1 MADQSVPEGSE
12 PSTRERI
19 IQEAS
24 RLFAADGI
32 KATTMAR
39 IESAVGLREGSG
51 GVNRY
56 FRSKDDLVRA
66 VLEAQLARGTQSQ
79 AAAQSWPRPEPGEVE
94 GFLRMA
100 GLFTLAESEH
110 GREVALI
117 GLREGRHLYDRF
129 PDLRGRNFE
138 LAFTSVADEIRAFQA
153 RAGSDLGV
161 DADALGFLFMGPLL
175 YHRIIEWLTGE
186 TALGIT
192 DDQLIAQWAQL
203 LAPTIERLV
212 AGREAEPS

>member
-1 MADQSVPEGSE
+1 MSDQSESSDE

-19 IQEAS
+19 IREAS
-24 RLFAADGI
+24 RLFAAEGI

-39 IESAVGLREGSG
+39 IEAAVGLRQGSG

-56 FRSKDDLVRA
+56 FRTKDDLVRA
-66 VLEAQLARGTQSQ
+66 VLEAQLARGAQTR
-79 AAAQSWPRPEPGEVE
+79 AETQSWPRPEPGQVE
-94 GFLRMA
+94 AFLRMA
-100 GLFTLAESEH
+100 GQFTLAESDY

-117 GLREGRHLYDRF
+117 GLREGRHLYDRY

-138 LAFTSVADEIRAFQA
+138 LAFTSVADQVRAYQA

-175 YHRIIEWLTGE
+175 YHRIIGWLTGE

-203 LAPTIERLV
+203 FAPTFERLL
-212 AGREAEPS
+212 ASTEPKPS